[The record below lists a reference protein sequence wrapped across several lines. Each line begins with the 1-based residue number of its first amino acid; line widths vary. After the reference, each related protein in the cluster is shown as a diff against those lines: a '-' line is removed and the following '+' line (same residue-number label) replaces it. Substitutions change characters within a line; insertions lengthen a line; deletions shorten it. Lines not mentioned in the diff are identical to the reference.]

1 MLPGQQSCNV
11 DTNIKKAI
19 PGNFLVMQR
28 VKDPVVS
35 LQWLGWLLWS
45 RFDPWPQELPQ
56 ATGAARKN
64 SWAPSPSPQ

>member
-19 PGNFLVMQR
+19 PGNFLVMQG

-35 LQWLGWLLWS
+35 LQWLRSQLWCE
-45 RFDPWPQELPQ
+45 FDPWPQKVFMPQ
-56 ATGAARKN
+56 GEPAPPKKKN
-64 SWAPSPSPQ
+64 L